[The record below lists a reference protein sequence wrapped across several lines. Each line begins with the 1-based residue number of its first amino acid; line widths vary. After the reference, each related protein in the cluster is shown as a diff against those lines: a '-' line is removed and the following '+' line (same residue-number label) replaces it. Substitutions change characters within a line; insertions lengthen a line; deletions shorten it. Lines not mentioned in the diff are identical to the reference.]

1 MIIVLCSFTPDI
13 RPSINDVSG
22 DVISLGSI
30 QCWGKGSPMIPSQ
43 DQRWDQ
49 SGIYFEFHYA
59 HWGGMGRPSI
69 TGVSTTVYG

>member
-1 MIIVLCSFTPDI
+1 
-13 RPSINDVSG
+13 
-22 DVISLGSI
+22 
-30 QCWGKGSPMIPSQ
+30 MIPSQ